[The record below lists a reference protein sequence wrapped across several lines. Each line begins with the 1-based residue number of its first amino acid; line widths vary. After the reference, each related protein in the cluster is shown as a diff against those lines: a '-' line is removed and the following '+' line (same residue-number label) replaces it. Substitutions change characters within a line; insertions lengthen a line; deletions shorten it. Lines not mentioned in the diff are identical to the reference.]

1 MPLQSDRR
9 PSKKFLLKFVNRLAL
24 LSLVGLLSSFEDR
37 RGDDRRPGDLR
48 TVVIDSGHGGKDA
61 GCIGPGGTREKNVA
75 LNIALELGERIKEA
89 YPDVKVVFTRK
100 TDVFIELHERSAI
113 ANRNRADLFISIHCN
128 AVPARK
134 SSVYGTETYVMGLHK
149 SEGNLEVAKRENAVI
164 LQEANYKKTYKGFD
178 PNSPLAHIML
188 ANYQSAYLASS
199 LDFAQNIERNFKQ
212 SDRLS
217 RGVKQAGFLV
227 LWETAMP
234 SVLIEAGYL
243 SNPVEEKFMK
253 TEAGQSKLAGSI
265 FKAFAKYKEDR
276 EAQ

>member
-1 MPLQSDRR
+1 MPLHTERR
-9 PSKKFLLKFVNRLAL
+9 PSKKILLKFVNRFAVLAL
-24 LSLVGLLSSFEDR
+24 VVGVSSFEER
-37 RGDDRRPGDLR
+37 RNPYEFR

-75 LNIALELGERIKEA
+75 LRIALELGQRIKEA
-89 YPDVKVVFTRK
+89 YPDVKVVYTRK

-128 AVPARK
+128 SVAGRK
-134 SSVYGTETYVMGLHK
+134 TGPYGTETFVMGLHK

-164 LQEANYKKTYKGFD
+164 LQEENYKKTYKGFD

-188 ANYQSAYLASS
+188 TNYQSAYLASS
-199 LDFAQNIERNFKQ
+199 VEFASKVESQFKQ
-212 SDRLS
+212 TSRHS
-217 RGVKQAGFLV
+217 RGVKQAGLLV

-234 SVLIEAGYL
+234 AVLIEAGFL
-243 SNPVEEKFMK
+243 SNPAEEKFMK
-253 TEAGQSKLAGSI
+253 SEAGQQKLAGAI
-265 FKAFAKYKEDR
+265 FRAFEQYKEDR